1 MAQSK
6 RSNPSVEEALAL
18 VMKEMQAGSEFPLD
32 DESRKLIPSLYRRS
46 FDKQLQTP
54 GVWADQ
60 SAAVLNAARQVGV
73 IASALATLQFQ
84 REPRQVRKWMV
95 DEAAQLVERYC
106 SMGDVEGQ
114 WCKREQ
120 T

>member
-6 RSNPSVEEALAL
+6 RPNPSVEEALTL
-18 VMKEMQAGSEFPLD
+18 VMKEMQAGSAFPF
-32 DESRKLIPSLYRRS
+32 DEESQKLIPSLYRRS
-46 FDKQLQTP
+46 FGERLQTP
-54 GVWADQ
+54 EVWADQ
-60 SAAVLNAARQVGV
+60 RAAVLNAARQVGV

-84 REPRQVRKWMV
+84 PEPRRVRKWMV
-95 DEAAQLVERYC
+95 DEAARLVERYC
-106 SMGDVEGQ
+106 SIGEEEGQ